1 MTRDEFLI
9 RLRTLVGDLPPEER
23 EDVMSYYTEYFDD
36 AGPENEQQVIRQLGS
51 PENVARE
58 ALGGG
63 VRVARGEEGER
74 PAPRRRGLGGL
85 WTAVLALFA
94 APVALPLLFAG
105 VLTAAAM
112 CLVVLCLLA
121 VPFIIAAAFM
131 ASGVVNVIL
140 SLAMG
145 KLGFATVC
153 YFFGAGLFMAAAGLL
168 GLVFSLKLL
177 LWGCRGAIDIVNRL
191 LHRRRNLQ

>member
-1 MTRDEFLI
+1 
-9 RLRTLVGDLPPEER
+9 
-23 EDVMSYYTEYFDD
+23 
-36 AGPENEQQVIRQLGS
+36 
-51 PENVARE
+51 
-58 ALGGG
+58 
-63 VRVARGEEGER
+63 
-74 PAPRRRGLGGL
+74 
-85 WTAVLALFA
+85 
-94 APVALPLLFAG
+94 
-105 VLTAAAM
+105 M